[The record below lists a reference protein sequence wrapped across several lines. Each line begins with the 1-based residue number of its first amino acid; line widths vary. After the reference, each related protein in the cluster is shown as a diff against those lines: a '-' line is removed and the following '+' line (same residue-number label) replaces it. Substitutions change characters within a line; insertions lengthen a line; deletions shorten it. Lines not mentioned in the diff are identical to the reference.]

1 MNARSRAAEAKEVLA
16 GYYREHGAMPSVQEF
31 ANRMGYSST
40 SSAHFVLQQ
49 LLREGYVAKTETGRL
64 RPGEHF
70 FKAGDRPLVPAEL
83 LRVLP
88 VGEGLR
94 VMQVGPDWVTDESIR
109 PGDYLVLGPADAGG
123 EGDRFV
129 LSRGAKYAVPPRLTP
144 GWKTHGMVLGLYR
157 SHVKADKT

>member
-1 MNARSRAAEAKEVLA
+1 
-16 GYYREHGAMPSVQEF
+16 MPSVQEF

-40 SSAHFVLQQ
+40 SSAHCVLQQ
-49 LLREGYVAKTETGRL
+49 LLDEGYVAKTETGRL
-64 RPGEHF
+64 QPGEQF

-94 VMQVGPDWVTDESIR
+94 VMQVGPDWVTDDSIQ
-109 PGDYLVLGPADAGG
+109 PGDYLVLGPAEAGE

-144 GWKTHGMVLGLYR
+144 GWKNHGTVLGIYR
-157 SHVKADKT
+157 SHVKTDRA